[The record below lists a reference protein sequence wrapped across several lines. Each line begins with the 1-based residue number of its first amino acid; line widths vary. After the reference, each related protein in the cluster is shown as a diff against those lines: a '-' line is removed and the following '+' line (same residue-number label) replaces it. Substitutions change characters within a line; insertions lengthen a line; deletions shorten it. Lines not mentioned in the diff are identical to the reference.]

1 MVGFQRL
8 LLAMRYKTVG
18 DNIHDD
24 DEHEGA
30 DENDDHYYD
39 VDD

>member
-8 LLAMRYKTVG
+8 LLAMRTKTVG
-18 DNIHDD
+18 DNVD

-30 DENDDHYYD
+30 DDNDDHYYD